1 MKQLLLLSTAL
12 LAPVCL
18 AGEAPDLSSDA
29 AKINYSVGYQ
39 IGGDFKT
46 QGVEMQPEL
55 VIRGIQDALSD
66 ADPLM
71 TPEDMRATMGELG
84 KRITA
89 EKNREKYMAK
99 IRAEK
104 ANADFL
110 ITNAK
115 KEGVVTTPS
124 GLQYRVLEPGTG
136 RTPRATDTVTVN
148 YRGTLIDGKEFDSSY
163 KRGKPATFRVD
174 GVIAGWTEA
183 LQLMKVGAKWQLF
196 IPHKLAYG
204 EKGPLRDKTL
214 IFDVELLS
222 IVEPETAAAEPG
234 TPATEPEP
242 AAAESGAAEAEP
254 GSKPAE

>member
-1 MKQLLLLSTAL
+1 M
-12 LAPVCL
+12 
-18 AGEAPDLSSDA
+18 
-29 AKINYSVGYQ
+29 
-39 IGGDFKT
+39 
-46 QGVEMQPEL
+46 
-55 VIRGIQDALSD
+55 
-66 ADPLM
+66 
-71 TPEDMRATMGELG
+71 
-84 KRITA
+84 
-89 EKNREKYMAK
+89 
-99 IRAEK
+99 
-104 ANADFL
+104 
-110 ITNAK
+110 
-115 KEGVVTTPS
+115 VTTPS